1 MKIREE
7 EFNLF
12 GVNTY
17 IVWDEATGEA
27 AIIDPGMMDR
37 REEERLSD
45 EIDELGV
52 KPKHLINTHL
62 HIDHSY
68 GNEYVMNTYGLKTEA
83 HKGDAPLGEQ
93 IAGQAKMFH
102 LPVATPAPLRIDH
115 ELKEGDKIYLGK
127 EALEVIEVPGH
138 SPGSIVLYAPESGF
152 MITGD
157 VLFRGSIG
165 RTDLPGGN
173 GRQLVEGIREK
184 LLNLP
189 PDTIIYPGHGP
200 ATTLKA
206 ELEGN
211 PYIRMF

>member
-27 AIIDPGMMDR
+27 AIIDPGMMNR
-37 REEERLSD
+37 QEEERLSD
-45 EIDELGV
+45 EISRLGV
-52 KPKHLINTHL
+52 VPKHLINTHL

-68 GNEYVMNTYGLKTEA
+68 GNEYVKNAYGLTTEA
-83 HKGDAPLGEQ
+83 NRGDAPLGEQ

-102 LPVATPAPLRIDH
+102 LPVATPAPLTIDH

-173 GRQLVEGIREK
+173 GRQLVEGIRRK